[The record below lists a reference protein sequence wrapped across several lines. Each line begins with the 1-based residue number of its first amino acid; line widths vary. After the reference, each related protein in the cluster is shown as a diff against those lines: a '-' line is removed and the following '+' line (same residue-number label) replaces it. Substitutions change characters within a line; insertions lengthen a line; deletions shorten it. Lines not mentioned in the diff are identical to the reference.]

1 MREIKFRAWDGKKMH
16 YEGVVIYL
24 GKAWLEKQSLAVDAI
39 KIQDVEPME
48 PLLCTGLKDKNGK
61 PIYEGDILKFKSRK
75 VSTVIDGVRQDVIRE
90 NLGVVYFDTGKAGGP
105 SAEFNCTEVG
115 GNDQPSWW
123 MCSLKEVIGNI
134 YENPELLEEVCQ

>member
-1 MREIKFRAWDGKKMH
+1 MREIKFRAWN
-16 YEGVVIYL
+16 
-24 GKAWLEKQSLAVDAI
+24 KARECMDI
-39 KIQDVEPME
+39 E
-48 PLLCTGLKDKNGK
+48 PLTSYANSDWSVGLNEFLEDPFDAATGDPLILMQYTGLKDKNGK
-61 PIYEGDILKFKSRK
+61 DIYEGDILKFKSRK
-75 VSTVIDGVRQDVIRE
+75 VSTVIDGVRQDVMRD

-134 YENPELLEEVCQ
+134 YENGDLLK